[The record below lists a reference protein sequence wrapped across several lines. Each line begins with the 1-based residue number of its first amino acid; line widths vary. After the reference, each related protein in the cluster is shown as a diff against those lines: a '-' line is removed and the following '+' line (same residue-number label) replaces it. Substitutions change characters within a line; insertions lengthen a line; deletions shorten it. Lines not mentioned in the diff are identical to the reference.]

1 MTVSE
6 STDIPGQH
14 VRVAVIQAEPKW
26 LDLQGSVEK
35 ACALIADTAKN
46 GAQLLAFPECWV
58 TGYPAWIWTRPLD
71 PDLTCRYIK
80 NSLRTDGPEMA
91 KIQQCAADNN
101 IVVVLGF
108 SENSHNTLY
117 ISQATINSNGEI
129 LALRRKIKA
138 THMERTIFGDASG
151 DALTSVVDTGIGRIG
166 ALSCW
171 EHTQPLLKYYLYSH
185 REQIHVAAWP
195 PLYPYQSERELWS
208 MTKEGCRALSQVY
221 AIESQA
227 FVLHATSVISE
238 EATKLMGTEGGAIM
252 NRPGGGSSA
261 IFGPDGR
268 TITEDLPETEEGVL
282 YATLNMDEILKS
294 KSFIDVCGHY
304 SRPDMLWLG
313 VDKEVKKHISHKE
326 ERI

>member
-1 MTVSE
+1 MTRSE
-6 STDIPGQH
+6 STEEPRQH
-14 VRVAVIQAEPKW
+14 VRVAVTQAEPKW

-35 ACALIADTAKN
+35 TCAFITDAAKN
-46 GAQLLAFPECWV
+46 GAELVAFPECWI
-58 TGYPAWIWTRPLD
+58 TGYPAWIWSRPVD

-117 ISQATINSNGEI
+117 ISQAIIDSNGQI
-129 LALRRKIKA
+129 LTLRRKIKA

-151 DALTSVVDTGIGRIG
+151 DALNSVVDTGVGRVG

-171 EHTQPLLKYYLYSH
+171 EHTQPLLKYYLYNQ

-195 PLYPYQSERELWS
+195 PLYPYRSEKELWS
-208 MTKEGCRALSQVY
+208 MTKEGGRCLSQTY
-221 AIESQA
+221 AVESQS
-227 FVLHATSVISE
+227 FVLHATSIISE
-238 EATKLMGTEGGAIM
+238 QGLKTMGTEGSLIM
-252 NRPGGGSSA
+252 GSPGGGSSA

-268 TITEDLPETEEGVL
+268 VISQDLPENEEGII
-282 YATLNMDEILKS
+282 YATLDVDEILKS
-294 KSFIDVCGHY
+294 KSFLDVCGHY

-313 VDKEVKKHISHKE
+313 VSAEVKKHVQH
-326 ERI
+326 RD